1 MTPSILVVAGST
13 RSGSI
18 NGKLADA
25 AQLALAQ
32 FGGDVTRISL
42 LDYPLPLVNEDL
54 KKQKGIPEN
63 AMKLGR
69 MIAAHDGLFI
79 ASPEYNASIAPL
91 LKNAIDWV
99 SLIARDGEKPF
110 KAWNGRYI
118 ALGSASNG
126 RLGGIRSL
134 NHLRSVMMAVGTQI
148 ITEQCSVSDAAAAF
162 DEDGR
167 LTDERTAG
175 ILNRTCKSL
184 IDHCKRHGSRN

>member
-1 MTPSILVVAGST
+1 
-13 RSGSI
+13 
-18 NGKLADA
+18 
-25 AQLALAQ
+25 
-32 FGGDVTRISL
+32 
-42 LDYPLPLVNEDL
+42 
-54 KKQKGIPEN
+54 
-63 AMKLGR
+63 MKLGR